1 MSRRAVVVPEDPD
14 TQEVLQI
21 IRSIPNK
28 EDRVIGVM
36 NKCDKRQ
43 DCADY
48 WVRILNDYLQLNK
61 SDGSRSWTQSRM
73 SDVQAIDST

>member
-1 MSRRAVVVPEDPD
+1 MVPEDPD
-14 TQEVLQI
+14 TQEVLQK

-36 NKCDKRQ
+36 NKCDRRQ

-48 WVRILNDYLQLNK
+48 WVSILNDCLQLNS
-61 SDGSRSWTQSRM
+61 SDSSRSWTQSRM
-73 SDVQAIDST
+73 SDVQATDCT